1 MEPGLGES
9 EVFYS
14 SVIAVFNIG
23 AALGAFSSGVL
34 IKFIP
39 YWHVILSSLI
49 LHTLGYV
56 LYATATSGW
65 VVMLSKLMSGTFNG
79 TQMTL
84 SLAYISQSIAVYDEA
99 LKQLVEEDDKKAARI
114 KHRLFAF
121 LSFAYSFGAL
131 LGTGMY
137 IELCV
142 MSYLKGPQ
150 FIYGLNIEE
159 LLKKVI

>member
-14 SVIAVFNIG
+14 SVTAVFNIG
-23 AALGAFSSGVL
+23 AALGAFSSGAL

-39 YWHVILSSLI
+39 YWHMILSSLI

-56 LYATATSGW
+56 LYAIATTGW

-79 TQMTL
+79 AQMTL
-84 SLAYISQSIAVYDEA
+84 SLAYISESIAVYDKA
-99 LKQLVEEDDKKAARI
+99 LKELGEDDDKKASRI
-114 KHRLFAF
+114 KNRLFAF
-121 LSFAYSFGAL
+121 LSFGSNIGYF

-137 IELCV
+137 I
-142 MSYLKGPQ
+142 
-150 FIYGLNIEE
+150 
-159 LLKKVI
+159 

>member
-1 MEPGLGES
+1 M
-9 EVFYS
+9 
-14 SVIAVFNIG
+14 
-23 AALGAFSSGVL
+23 
-34 IKFIP
+34 
-39 YWHVILSSLI
+39 ILSSLI

-150 FIYGLNIEE
+150 FMG
-159 LLKKVI
+159 